1 MNSSDD
7 KCKTRSIISEAAL
20 FCCYN
25 SYHLLLVGVN
35 FENKDLMSCKNLS
48 TVNLLL
54 VVSECAALLTNG
66 NLR

>member
-1 MNSSDD
+1 MINIKPDPSSL
-7 KCKTRSIISEAAL
+7 KQL
-20 FCCYN
+20 FSCCYD

-35 FENKDLMSCKNLS
+35 FENKDLMFCKNLS

>member
-1 MNSSDD
+1 MINVEPDQSSL
-7 KCKTRSIISEAAL
+7 EQL
-20 FCCYN
+20 FSSCCN

-35 FENKDLMSCKNLS
+35 FENKDLMSSKNPS

-54 VVSECAALLTNG
+54 VVSECAALLTNR